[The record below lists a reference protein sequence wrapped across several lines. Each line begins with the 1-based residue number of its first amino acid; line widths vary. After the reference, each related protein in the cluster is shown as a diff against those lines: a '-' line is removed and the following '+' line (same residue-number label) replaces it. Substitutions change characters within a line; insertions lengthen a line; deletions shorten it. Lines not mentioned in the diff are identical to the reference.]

1 MFWRRV
7 KECVGLMMIGDGA
20 LCLLFPKR
28 HVGLWQGGPRVWRQ
42 AMEPFVDRPGLT
54 RSLGAVSVFLGTW
67 LAQRQYPAIEH
78 EVEQAGGPIR
88 RAGRAL
94 VESLS

>member
-20 LCLLFPKR
+20 LCLLFPRR
-28 HVGLWQGGPRVWRQ
+28 HVGLWSGGPRVWRE
-42 AMEPFVDRPGLT
+42 AMETFTDHPRAT
-54 RSLGAVSVFLGTW
+54 RSLGAVSVVLGCW

-78 EVEQAGGPIR
+78 EIEQVGGPVR